1 MDSYPSSLRK
11 CFGATVVAAVTMP
24 SMSFCEH
31 CEGQRFDRARVLRA
45 LRQVQRELRA
55 SRAGAT
61 SERVIIAALSA
72 IRDLDIPHLE
82 FEPEDDVV
90 VH

>member
-1 MDSYPSSLRK
+1 MVGL
-11 CFGATVVAAVTMP
+11 AVTMP

-45 LRQVQRELRA
+45 LRHVQRELRA
-55 SRAGAT
+55 SRSAT
-61 SERVIIAALSA
+61 SGERAINAALNA
-72 IRDLDIPHLE
+72 VRDLDIPHLE
-82 FEPEDDVV
+82 FEPEDDTV

>member
-1 MDSYPSSLRK
+1 
-11 CFGATVVAAVTMP
+11 
-24 SMSFCEH
+24 MSFCDH

-45 LRQVQRELRA
+45 LRQVQREMRA
-55 SRAGAT
+55 SRAGVT
-61 SERVIIAALSA
+61 SDRAIAAALNA
-72 IRDLDIPHLE
+72 VRDLDIPHLE

>member
-1 MDSYPSSLRK
+1 
-11 CFGATVVAAVTMP
+11 
-24 SMSFCEH
+24 MSFCEH

-45 LRQVQRELRA
+45 LRQVRRQLHT
-55 SRAGAT
+55 SRRDAKCDA
-61 SERVIIAALSA
+61 VIVAAIDA

-82 FEPEDDVV
+82 WEPESNGI